1 MRLAPVALVL
11 LLAACGENG
20 EVGET
25 PEDSAWGQGNI
36 DCSLNG
42 AGGFGHDCTMERH
55 EQEGENFLIVRHPD
69 GAFRRFELGVPGR
82 GLITADGAEEAEIT
96 DMGGYVEVR
105 VGSDRYHL
113 PIAE

>member
-1 MRLAPVALVL
+1 MRAALVAAVL
-11 LLAACGENG
+11 LLAACEQAGE
-20 EVGET
+20 GET
-25 PEDSAWGQGNI
+25 MTATGEGTLI

-42 AGGFGHDCTMERH
+42 AGGFGRDCTMERV
-55 EQEGENFLIVRHPD
+55 EQDAESFVIVRHPD